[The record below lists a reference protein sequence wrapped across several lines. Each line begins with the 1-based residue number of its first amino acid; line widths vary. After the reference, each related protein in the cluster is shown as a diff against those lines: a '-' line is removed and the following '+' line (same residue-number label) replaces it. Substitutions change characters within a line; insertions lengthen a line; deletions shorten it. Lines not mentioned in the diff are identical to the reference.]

1 MTTLVIPL
9 RGPMQAW
16 GGSSRFARRE
26 TGPVPTKSGIV
37 GLLGA
42 ALGRRRTD
50 PIEDLA
56 RLHFGVRTD
65 QQGTLERDFQ
75 TAQPPGES
83 HSKLSY
89 RFYLADALFLAAVE
103 GPDEVIAG
111 LAEALLQPTFPLFL
125 GRRSCPPAGPI
136 RGEVVDTPMP
146 ELLRNHPWQ
155 AAEWYRRRQ
164 SRRVS
169 LPIARDSLPGED
181 THEVVRDLPVSFDP
195 RHRDYGWRE
204 VLHERTPQFDNP
216 LGKPA
221 VHDPLALLGGA

>member
-9 RGPMQAW
+9 RGPMQSW
-16 GGSSRFARRE
+16 GGSSRFSRRE

-50 PIEDLA
+50 QIEDLT
-56 RLHFGVRTD
+56 RLRFGVRTD
-65 QQGTLERDFQ
+65 QQGSLERDFQ
-75 TAQPPGES
+75 TAKPATEP

-103 GPDEVIAG
+103 GPDEVIDG

-125 GRRSCPPAGPI
+125 GRRSYPPAGPI

-155 AAEWYRRRQ
+155 AAEWYRKRQ
-164 SRRVS
+164 AGQIS
-169 LPIARDSLPGED
+169 LPIVRDPLPGED
-181 THEVVRDLPVSFDP
+181 THEVVRDVPVSFDS
-195 RHRDYGWRE
+195 RHREYGWRE
-204 VLHERTPQFDNP
+204 VRHERTEQFDNP
-216 LGKPA
+216 LGKRA
-221 VHDPLALLGGA
+221 VHDPLALLGGT

>member
-16 GGSSRFARRE
+16 GGSSRFSRRE

-56 RLHFGVRTD
+56 QLRFGVRTD
-65 QQGTLERDFQ
+65 QQGSLERDFQ
-75 TAQPPGES
+75 TAKPHGEP

-103 GPDEVIAG
+103 GPDEVIGG
-111 LAEALLQPTFPLFL
+111 LAGALQNPKFPLFL
-125 GRRSCPPAGPI
+125 GRRSYPPAGPI

-146 ELLRNHPWQ
+146 ELLRTHPWH

-164 SRRVS
+164 SRQVS
-169 LPIARDSLPGED
+169 LPIVRDPLPEED
-181 THEVVRDLPVSFDP
+181 KHEVVRDLPFSFDP
-195 RHRDYGWRE
+195 RHREYGWRE
-204 VLHERTPQFDNP
+204 VHHERTDQFDNP
-216 LGKPA
+216 LGRRA